1 MSLPTMVLLKDIMVN
16 IDHISSLK
24 ISDENFPGTLQISLL
39 GHEPIH
45 IIMGDK
51 GYNAYNMLIRRINGE
66 SY

>member
-16 IDHISSLK
+16 IEHISSLK
-24 ISDENFPGTLQISLL
+24 ISDEHFPGTLEISLL

-45 IIMGDK
+45 IVMGDK

-66 SY
+66 GS